1 MSRARADAR
10 LHHDDHRPLIQRFHS
25 SRSLQARESPGPFSF
40 SGGIVMSAI
49 REGNNR
55 TRAARIA
62 AAAIAAGVLMLG
74 GRVTAAGQSTSAG
87 APTAVRPQTTVH
99 YPATDA
105 AKDIDAALA
114 KARKDG
120 RHVLL
125 DFGADWCP
133 DCRVLGGVF
142 GQTDVAALL
151 ARNFHVVRIDVG
163 RRDKNGE
170 LAAKYGAT
178 SSDWIPAIVVL
189 APDGSRVAVTDDR
202 VRITRRTTAE
212 ALIALLLEWSP
223 KARER
228 ELASFTERGVHVTI
242 ALDRDSRGG
251 LWLAGTFTPTAPDTH
266 LYAVT
271 LPAAGI
277 DGLGRPTRLSLS
289 DHSPLRATGTVS
301 VNRPIVFDRLEGLT
315 TVLPIYPP
323 GAVTLRVPVR
333 RVPGRAARGEA
344 TVSYM
349 ACGAQGCL
357 APVIDRRVTFVLPD

>member
-1 MSRARADAR
+1 MSALREEHNRARAR
-10 LHHDDHRPLIQRFHS
+10 W
-25 SRSLQARESPGPFSF
+25 
-40 SGGIVMSAI
+40 
-49 REGNNR
+49 
-55 TRAARIA
+55 IA
-62 AAAIAAGVLMLG
+62 AAAVAAGVLMMG
-74 GRVTAAGQSTSAG
+74 GRQDLAASVVIPGARHAAAGPSVSDASAI
-87 APTAVRPQTTVH
+87 AVQTQTTQH

-142 GQTDVAALL
+142 EQPDVAALL

-163 RRDKNGE
+163 RRDKNND

-178 SSDWIPAIVVL
+178 SNDWIPAIVVL
-189 APDGSRVAVTDDR
+189 APDGSRVAVTDER
-202 VRITRRTTAE
+202 VRITRRTTAD

-271 LPAAGI
+271 LPAGGI
-277 DGLGRPTRLSLS
+277 DGLGRPTRLSLP
-289 DHSPLRATGTVS
+289 DHSPLRATGSVS
-301 VNRPIVFDRLEGLT
+301 VNRPILFDRVEGLT

-333 RVPGRAARGEA
+333 RVPGRPARGEA